1 MIKLRTLMGHTSTNM
16 LTEGTITV
24 SDIEYVISVV
34 NNKYGLGFA
43 FSPSNTEYL
52 NKAKAIGKDEQTKN
66 IMDAIKKVMP
76 NFAECL
82 YPMDKVPG
90 YIVLQIN
97 GKELLD
103 IISKKVK

>member
-16 LTEGTITV
+16 LTEGRLTI
-24 SDIEYVISVV
+24 SDIEYVTTPTT
-34 NNKYGLGFA
+34 NRYGIGFI
-43 FSPSNTEYL
+43 FTPSNHEQL
-52 NKAKAIGKDEQTKN
+52 KAAQDIGKDEQTKN